1 MMLPLLLLGGGV
13 ASLAQWAPSAKCQAA
28 ADHACNADPS
38 IFGPKVDHGHSCY
51 VDIHSRPCDGPMMAR
66 KSGAIGQSERL
77 WRCYSPSTLK
87 DGNYSSGTCY
97 CSLDAPLRGVLAK
110 CGDPDPTP
118 PPTPAPPPPPPALP
132 KLGSSVFI
140 SGKEGYHTYR
150 IPAIVSNSG
159 GKLLCFAEGR
169 KLSSADHGWNDIVA
183 KRSEDGGASWQPLQL
198 VYGESTTAKPVT
210 IGNPAP
216 VAVGTTGK
224 IVLVFCK
231 NNLEVGVMTSLDFGG
246 SWGKPRYIQS
256 ANPPHGKNG
265 SWPWLAT
272 GPPQGLQLRS
282 GRLVVGSDHRGFPA
296 SDHALVY
303 SHAMYPP
310 RPGSTKHVYARRN
323 IWWKRTAISH
333 MHWII
338 L

>member
-1 MMLPLLLLGGGV
+1 MATTPAGPATARWTRRSA
-13 ASLAQWAPSAKCQAA
+13 ASSPSAETRIQ
-28 ADHACNADPS
+28 
-38 IFGPKVDHGHSCY
+38 
-51 VDIHSRPCDGPMMAR
+51 RPQQR
-66 KSGAIGQSERL
+66 
-77 WRCYSPSTLK
+77 
-87 DGNYSSGTCY
+87 
-97 CSLDAPLRGVLAK
+97 
-110 CGDPDPTP
+110 P
-118 PPTPAPPPPPPALP
+118 PPPPPPPALP
-132 KLGSSVFI
+132 KLGSSVFV
-140 SGKEGYHTYR
+140 SGKEGYNTYR
-150 IPAIVSNSG
+150 IPAIVSNPG

-272 GPPQGLQLRS
+272 GPPQGLQLPS

-303 SHAMYPP
+303 SHAMYLPF
-310 RPGSTKHVYARRN
+310 PGLHEARVCSPEYLVEKDCDFPYA
-323 IWWKRTAISH
+323 
-333 MHWII
+333 
-338 L
+338 LGLFL